1 MRWLFN
7 NLRRLRSGL
16 ISIVLILTLSWLGVL
31 QPLENLAYQVLFL
44 VRGEQSWDSRIV
56 IVEIDDRSLAELGR
70 FPWKRDRFAQL
81 LNVLARAEENI
92 VAFDIIWSEPSAE
105 DLKLADAIAQHQAV
119 VLATAQ
125 DNLGVPLLPV
135 DSLRSQA
142 SAMGHIRKQIDADG
156 ISRSIPASP
165 PDRPSFAIATLERY
179 FMMGKDVTLPPPNQ
193 PLWLNWSR
201 ASQHIPSYSFVDVM
215 RDRVPIQAFEN
226 KIILVGMTA
235 TGYDELI
242 TPFNRAPPTSGV
254 YLHATAINN
263 VLQHKLLQP
272 VPKSWSFGVLMF
284 FGLGLSRWLD
294 RWQTMTQ
301 VWIGLGL
308 VIFWFGYCVLA
319 LKFGS
324 VWFSVATPILF
335 VLAVVS
341 ITILQERLSLNAM
354 LQRQVQE
361 LWNRYYSDI
370 VLRQV
375 DESLLV
381 SPQLSQQPVSMR
393 RVQQLATLAEQF
405 GRSHAAQAA
414 IARNLSI
421 GLLAA
426 DLDGFIWFCNPAAAT
441 WLNVKVGMLLQ
452 SQLVPNWI
460 TPHQWQEKVQQLAPF
475 EVERSQRWFEL
486 KFEPLFYQPQDQ
498 SPSGLLLILEE
509 ITDRKQTAI
518 ALQDY
523 ADTQTQLNQRLTE
536 INQELEAFSFAVS
549 HDLRAPLRRI
559 KSFSD
564 MLLEDHVTQ
573 LEGEAKSYLNY
584 IQASVQ
590 RMGDLIEDLLKLSRI
605 IRLDMQV
612 EQVDLSQI
620 ASAIAQDLKQTQPNR
635 QVEVT
640 IQADLTAYGDARL
653 LRVALENLLGN
664 AWKYTSRRAIAEIE
678 FGVMP
683 KAPVFFVRDNGAGFD
698 MAQSGCLFNA
708 FQRLHAYEDFPGNGI
723 GLMTVR
729 RIIQRHQ
736 GQIWVDSEVD
746 RGTTFYFTTLPPNS

>member
-263 VLQHKLLQP
+263 VLQHKVLQP
-272 VPKSWSFGVLMF
+272 VPKSWSFGVLVF

-620 ASAIAQDLKQTQPNR
+620 ASAIVQDLKQTQPNR

-746 RGTTFYFTTLPPNS
+746 RGTTFYFTTLPPNF

>member
-263 VLQHKLLQP
+263 VLQHKVLQP
-272 VPKSWSFGVLMF
+272 VPKSWSFGVLVF

-381 SPQLSQQPVSMR
+381 SPQLSQQPVSMQ

-460 TPHQWQEKVQQLAPF
+460 TPHQWQEKLQQLTPF

-612 EQVDLSQI
+612 KQVDLSQI
-620 ASAIAQDLKQTQPNR
+620 ASAIVQDLKQTQPNR

-698 MAQSGCLFNA
+698 MAQSGRLFNA

>member
-1 MRWLFN
+1 MGWLFN

-16 ISIVLILTLSWLGVL
+16 ISIVLILVLSWLGVL
-31 QPLENLAYQVLFL
+31 QPLEHLAYQVLFL
-44 VRGEQSWDSRIV
+44 VRGEQAWDSRIV

-70 FPWKRDRFAQL
+70 FPWSRDRFAQL
-81 LNVLARAEENI
+81 LNVLAKAEENI

-125 DNLGVPLLPV
+125 DNLGAPLLPV

-193 PLWLNWSR
+193 PLWLNWSS

-263 VLQHKLLQP
+263 VLQHKVLQP
-272 VPKSWSFGVLMF
+272 VPKNWSFGLLVF

-324 VWFSVATPILF
+324 VWLSVATPILF

-426 DLDGFIWFCNPAAAT
+426 DSDGFIWFCNPVAGA

-460 TPHQWQEKVQQLAPF
+460 TQHQWQEKLQQLTPF
-475 EVERSQRWFEL
+475 EVERSHRWFEL

-518 ALQDY
+518 ALQNY
-523 ADTQTQLNQRLTE
+523 ADTQAELNQRLTE
-536 INQELEAFSFAVS
+536 VNQELETFSFAVS

-564 MLLEDHVTQ
+564 MLLEDHTAQ
-573 LEGEAKSYLNY
+573 LEPEAKSYLNY
-584 IQASVQ
+584 IQASVR

-605 IRLDMQV
+605 LRSDMQV
-612 EQVDLSQI
+612 EQVDLSRI
-620 ASAIAQDLKQTQPNR
+620 ASEIVQDLQQTQPDR
-635 QVEVT
+635 QVQVT
-640 IQADLTAYGDARL
+640 IQANLTIHGDARL
-653 LRVALENLLGN
+653 LRAALENLLSN

-678 FGVMP
+678 FGAMP
-683 KAPVFFVRDNGAGFD
+683 ESTIFFVRDNGVGFD
-698 MAQSGCLFNA
+698 MAQSDRLFNA
-708 FQRLHAYEDFPGNGI
+708 FQRLHAYEDFPGTGI

-736 GQIWVDSEVD
+736 GRIWADSEID
-746 RGTTFYFTTLPPNS
+746 RGTAFYFTTLPPNS